1 MFHICFLD
9 LELRCYR
16 VYEQFSQLVS
26 LSVPACNRYFIRMR
40 NSWGEAE
47 CSLKKYLEHFRLK
60 KFLNVHTHIHTYI
73 RLAGF
78 SKRCSLK
85 LCKKTSLCHKK
96 P

>member
-1 MFHICFLD
+1 MRPILNCCSLD

-26 LSVPACNRYFIRMR
+26 LSVPAYNCYFIRMR

-60 KFLNVHTHIHTYI
+60 SF
-73 RLAGF
+73 
-78 SKRCSLK
+78 
-85 LCKKTSLCHKK
+85 
-96 P
+96 